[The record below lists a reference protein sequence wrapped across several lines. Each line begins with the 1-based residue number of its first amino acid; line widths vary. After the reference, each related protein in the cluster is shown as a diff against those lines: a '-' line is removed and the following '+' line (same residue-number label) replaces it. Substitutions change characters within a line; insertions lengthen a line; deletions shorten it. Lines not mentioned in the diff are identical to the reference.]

1 MATWIQATP
10 STEAINALARAL
22 HWTGYLPETMQDEL
36 HTRVAAEVL
45 VRELQALGYEIIPGY
60 VISPSVTAS
69 GTHAQG
75 AVPDVVGTRKG
86 A

>member
-1 MATWIQATP
+1 MAAWIQATP
-10 STEAINALARAL
+10 SAEAIDAFARAL
-22 HWTGYLPETMQDEL
+22 HWTGYLPETMWDEL

-45 VRELQALGYEIIPGY
+45 VRELHALGYEVIPSY

-69 GTHAQG
+69 GAHALG
-75 AVPDVVGTRKG
+75 AVPDVVETRKG